1 MFYIQDPKFW
11 FYRSPVPPLPSAPP
25 LPSPQWSS
33 SSKCS
38 CTMQDESKV
47 CKSHFIWTSESRL
60 SELILLDGQE
70 SLKCEPSDKFN
81 NNASRLFKAIWDE
94 SVTKICMDKS
104 HSKSSTLPVISG
116 DAWRMMRVTQ
126 CYMCVCEG
134 SSSPPVVRNKLGL
147 WLDSSI
153 WKSLAGGSERDILMV
168 SLLIEIYWLRCTDGI
183 IADCKLALLQQIETH
198 WMQARSKNDI
208 EAGSNMRLLQ
218 RKHVNTACQENCSHN
233 GAINWK

>member
-70 SLKCEPSDKFN
+70 SLKCEPSHWINGSHRTNSTTTLQDY
-81 NNASRLFKAIWDE
+81 SRPFEMNLSRKYAWTKVIQNHLHYLL
-94 SVTKICMDKS
+94 SVEMPEEWWEWLSVICVFVK
-104 HSKSSTLPVISG
+104 G
-116 DAWRMMRVTQ
+116 
-126 CYMCVCEG
+126 
-134 SSSPPVVRNKLGL
+134 
-147 WLDSSI
+147 
-153 WKSLAGGSERDILMV
+153 
-168 SLLIEIYWLRCTDGI
+168 SLLLRSWEINSAYGLTVQSGR
-183 IADCKLALLQQIETH
+183 
-198 WMQARSKNDI
+198 
-208 EAGSNMRLLQ
+208 
-218 RKHVNTACQENCSHN
+218 V
-233 GAINWK
+233 